1 MRQTQHQG
9 HRLNRRFNEA
19 VRKVKRLCLLIQ
31 RMDKQGRSHA
41 SVDQPPDGPKQP
53 PARVQAFGGLAI
65 GALPIIKKALLHTVI
80 QHGREGVCHAKNST
94 IREAAIGFYVSR

>member
-19 VRKVKRLCLLIQ
+19 VRKVKLLIQ

-41 SVDQPPDGPKQP
+41 SVHQPPDGPKQP
-53 PARVQAFGGLAI
+53 PARVQAFAGLAI
-65 GALPIIKKALLHTVI
+65 GALPTIKKRFTLYYM
-80 QHGREGVCHAKNST
+80 QHVREGIFHA
-94 IREAAIGFYVSR
+94 